1 MMLEVLPE
9 VIPQRLHALVG
20 LLARAALD
28 HEVLPVVTHVEPQVV
43 LAAEDL
49 AAVVTNEVLG
59 DVTGVHV
66 EVELLLIRQ
75 NLVAD
80 RTFVDAELFEV
91 GKIVLVEVILRLEA
105 DLLFFALAIAA
116 VERQLLSALVAQV
129 SLQLNK
135 IARVARFENTFDH
148 FAFVFDFLKCNF
160 QLVIQS
166 CWNDFFRLL
175 QLDVLILLKLGIFRN
190 VFDQVVHTLVVL
202 FLVKFDNFDLKRHS

>member
-9 VIPQRLHALVG
+9 VITQRLHALVG

-116 VERQLLSALVAQV
+116 VERQLLAALVAQV